1 MNELLEKLLKSELLN
16 DESKK
21 ELSEAFTKHFEKFS
35 EDQRKKIEKE
45 VKLELTKKYVED
57 KAALVEAMDTKMDI
71 LVEKEFVELR
81 DDIERF
87 RNLEAEYAK
96 KLVESRKEMANAVK
110 QDMSTILEALDAY
123 VEKRLCAEFNELR
136 ESIDEVKKEK
146 HGRKILEAIGSE
158 YQKMYPGKSN
168 DVEKELRA
176 KRKQLQQVSESL
188 REAREALNNEQRNK
202 KMKDLIGNL
211 SGSTKEVMEAIL
223 SNVPTDKLDEVY
235 GNYIGRVLTEATNR
249 KANKVSEKDDNVLAE
264 NKGATKKIEGKVV
277 TGDRKPLYEDIN
289 DLTGT
294 KGNNIDKS
302 TLERLRKLSGIS
314 Q

>member
-35 EDQRKKIEKE
+35 EDQRKKIEEE

-71 LVEKEFVELR
+71 LVEKEFAELR

-294 KGNNIDKS
+294 KDNNIDKS